1 MVHQGRRLA
10 IGFLVLICSVN
21 QGTLSADIS
30 LPTPSLPRRGSR
42 TRLPPVV
49 ARVGTS
55 GQLANAAGFV
65 SAPGRA
71 AALAPHSDVATCK
84 RLGAAP
90 ALGPVMFWGESL
102 MDNAGAWA
110 RGIRAPSA
118 LPPHKMSA
126 VKALE
131 QHLEGREPDY
141 LSTLAPISSS
151 SATISSPPPPI
162 SAAIVSAGAAR
173 KRGAR
178 REKVRP
184 RRLGSLLGLPS
195 VESGGE
201 AGGRDAP
208 LAGEGGGL
216 PKTDEAPG

>member
-126 VKALE
+126 VKVCTPFPPCSIW
-131 QHLEGREPDY
+131 R
-141 LSTLAPISSS
+141 TLPR
-151 SATISSPPPPI
+151 
-162 SAAIVSAGAAR
+162 VLC
-173 KRGAR
+173 R
-178 REKVRP
+178 RW
-184 RRLGSLLGLPS
+184 
-195 VESGGE
+195 SGGHV
-201 AGGRDAP
+201 GRWALIMGANFGTGLDVPFPRGCMHALGNQRAR
-208 LAGEGGGL
+208 LARVRYL
-216 PKTDEAPG
+216 